1 MNGLEIPVSRGSDR
15 PYNCRM
21 TATDIYQEIVLDHAR
36 APRNFGKLPEY
47 SHAAD
52 GVNALCGDTL
62 RAELR
67 CVDGRIVAVCFSGE
81 SCAIT
86 TATASMLS
94 EFARE
99 RTPAEILEAKRRFAS
114 LIAGDGAD
122 EQEFGPLNAL
132 AELRKYPGR
141 RKCAMLPWATLC
153 AALDGERMVSTET
166 PPG

>member
-1 MNGLEIPVSRGSDR
+1 
-15 PYNCRM
+15 M

-36 APRNFGKLPEY
+36 APRNFGKLPDH

-67 CVDGRIVAVCFSGE
+67 CVDGCVVAVCFSGE

-94 EFARE
+94 EFAPR
-99 RTPAEILEAKRRFAS
+99 RTQAEILEAKRHFAS
-114 LIAGDGAD
+114 LIAGDSAGG
-122 EQEFGPLNAL
+122 QELGPLNAL
-132 AELRKYPGR
+132 AGLRNYPGR

-153 AALDGERMVSTET
+153 AAFDGEQLVTTET
-166 PPG
+166 APG